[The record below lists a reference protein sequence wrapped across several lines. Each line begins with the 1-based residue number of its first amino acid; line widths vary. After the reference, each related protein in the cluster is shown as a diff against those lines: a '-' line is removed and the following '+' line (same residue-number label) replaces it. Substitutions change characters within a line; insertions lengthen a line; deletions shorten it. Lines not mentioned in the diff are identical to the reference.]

1 MLKQMETE
9 RKQINKEGFDE
20 ETKQKIQ
27 AYLEEINRKQQNIS
41 GMYMTEST
49 RSYTCTLQANL
60 IKRKY
65 K

>member
-41 GMYMTEST
+41 GMDMTEST
-49 RSYTCTLQANL
+49 SSYTCTLQANL

>member
-49 RSYTCTLQANL
+49 SSCTCTLQANL
-60 IKRKY
+60 IKKKY

>member
-41 GMYMTEST
+41 GMCMTEST
-49 RSYTCTLQANL
+49 SSCTCTLQANL
-60 IKRKY
+60 IKKKY

>member
-41 GMYMTEST
+41 DMYMTEST
-49 RSYTCTLQANL
+49 SSCTCTLQANL
-60 IKRKY
+60 IKKKY